1 MNPIETNLDFHIFD
15 LWINGHPLEYLR
27 PQLNAMGFLSKKDL
41 ETIPNNSMVK
51 VAGTIVMVHTPPTRS
66 GKRVMFITIEDET
79 GLIDLVAFEDVQKKW
94 AREIFTSEILAV
106 EGILKKEG
114 KGKRAISIV
123 VKRIFPKIPS

>member
-15 LWINGHPLEYLR
+15 LWVNGHPLEYLR
-27 PQLNAMGFLSKKDL
+27 PQLNALGFLSKKDL

-51 VAGTIVMVHTPPTRS
+51 VAGALVMVHTPPTRS

-79 GLIDLVAFEDVQKKW
+79 GLIDLVAFEDIQKKW

-114 KGKRAISIV
+114 KGKRAMSIV
-123 VKRIFPKIPS
+123 VKRIFPQIP

>member
-41 ETIPNNSMVK
+41 ETIPNNSIVK
-51 VAGTIVMVHTPPTRS
+51 VAGALVMVHTPPTRS

-114 KGKRAISIV
+114 KRKRAMSIV
-123 VKRIFPKIPS
+123 VKRIFPQIP

>member
-27 PQLNAMGFLSKKDL
+27 PQLNGLGFLSKKDL

-51 VAGTIVMVHTPPTRS
+51 VAGALVMVHTPPTRS

-114 KGKRAISIV
+114 KGKRAMSIV
-123 VKRIFPKIPS
+123 VKRIFSQIP